1 MIRKKMQQVVC
12 MACACAL
19 FGCHSLNAC
28 TRALFTGSDD
38 SVITVRSLDWAEDMH
53 SDLWIFPRGMKRSGA
68 AGSASVMWTSKYGSV
83 ITSGYNVGTAD
94 GMNEKG
100 LVANVLYLAE
110 SDYGTPKQKQI
121 LSISAWAQYVLDLFA
136 TVNEAVEALSKE
148 PFNVVAPILPNG
160 SPAQL
165 HLSISDASGD
175 SAIFEYIGGKQVIHH
190 GKQYTVMT
198 NSPSFDKQLSLNGY
212 WEEIGGRTFL
222 PGTSRAADRFARASF
237 FLSTIPKDI
246 AKPYISAVPDHT
258 FNNQALSSMLG
269 LIRAV
274 SVPLGLSTPGQ
285 PNIAS
290 TLWRTIADQKNLV
303 YFFDSATSTNI
314 CWVSLADVD
323 FNKGAPVKKLSV
335 SEGKTYLGNVAK
347 QFEPT
352 EPFKFLPVKP

>member
-1 MIRKKMQQVVC
+1 MARKWLQQVLSIG
-12 MACACAL
+12 CACML
-19 FGCHSLNAC
+19 FGAVSLEAC
-28 TRALFTGSDD
+28 TRALFTGLDE

-53 SDLWIFPRGMKRSGA
+53 SDLWIFPRGMKRNGA
-68 AGSASVMWTSKYGSV
+68 AGSLSVMWTSKYGSV
-83 ITSGYNVGTAD
+83 VVSGYDAGTAD

-100 LVANVLYLAE
+100 LVANLLYLAE
-110 SDYGTPKQKQI
+110 SDYGKPKQKQI

-136 TVNEAVEALSKE
+136 TVEEAVEALRKE
-148 PFNVVAPILPNG
+148 PFNIVAPVLPNG
-160 SPAQL
+160 APAQM

-175 SAIFEYIGGKQVIHH
+175 SAIFEYIDGKLMIHH

-237 FLSTIPKDI
+237 FLSTIPKEI
-246 AKPYISAVPDHT
+246 AKSYITAVPDRT
-258 FNNQALSSMLG
+258 FNNQALSGMLG

-290 TLWRTIADQKNLV
+290 TLWRTVSDQRNLV
-303 YFFDSATSTNI
+303 YFFDSATSTDI
-314 CWVSLADVD
+314 CWVSLAEVD
-323 FNKGAPVKKLSV
+323 FNKSAPVKKLVMSD
-335 SEGKTYLGNVAK
+335 GKIYLGNVSK
-347 QFEPT
+347 QFESA
-352 EPFKFLPVKP
+352 EPFKFLPVKH